1 MYTIYLRSLCFLVL
15 LLSLLPQNGLSQN
28 STVTVDFKTKQID
41 FSSKTLNK
49 RDAVQLRVINYNPN
63 LYKLSVVDVDTLDII
78 PPNNGTLLS
87 DFLNNNNLADLV
99 ANLSSVVSIVPALA
113 GGKALVMASGGDKS
127 ATPAVAEIQS
137 GEIDTILQQKRQI
150 DNINQDAEKLLYNLQ
165 RKFRIRTEPFISCTE
180 GEIASEKTITGI
192 EQEMAVLRERLI
204 NEQHTIEEQA
214 FSYIKKVSPHYTAI
228 QNDAGLKLNDTLIRG
243 SYARMNTALVAA
255 QSNIS
260 LPAQDKLITQLKQLQ
275 LSSAGCYTSLPLYLF
290 DDRKKITIEFK
301 PRADSLG
308 LPPYK
313 TTFFLPW
320 VPRQIWGVSAGIYTG
335 GLFNETYAMKQN
347 EDSSFSIMKEKRSG
361 KAEFGINALAYTG
374 WNLTKEKCNYLGIA
388 FGAGMSVADKPKPR
402 ILLGAS
408 FITGDK
414 NRLMITG
421 GVIGGF
427 VSRLSSA
434 YSTGSKYT
442 ANPGT
447 VTRDVIRPG
456 WFLSLNYSFIN

>member
-1 MYTIYLRSLCFLVL
+1 MYTIYLRSLCFLAL
-15 LLSLLPQNGLSQN
+15 SLSLLPQDGFSQN

-41 FSSKTLNK
+41 FSTRELNK

-63 LYKLSVVDVDTLDII
+63 LYKLSVVDIDTLDII

-87 DFLNNNNLADLV
+87 NFLNNNNLADLV
-99 ANLSSVVSIVPALA
+99 ANLSSAVSVVPALA
-113 GGKALVMASGGDKS
+113 GGKALLAAVGGKKN
-127 ATPAVAEIQS
+127 ATPTVLEIQS
-137 GEIDTILQQKRQI
+137 DEIDAILQQKQQI
-150 DNINQDAEKLLYNLQ
+150 DNINQDAENLLYDLQ
-165 RKFRIRTEPFISCTE
+165 RKFRIKMEPVISCAE
-180 GEIASEKTITGI
+180 GEIASEKTIADI
-192 EQEMAVLRERLI
+192 EQKMGVLRKRLI
-204 NEQHTIEEQA
+204 NQQHAIEERA
-214 FSYIKKVSPHYTAI
+214 FNYIKKVTPHYTAM
-228 QNDAGLKLNDTLIRG
+228 QKDAGLKLNDTLIRG
-243 SYARMNTALVAA
+243 SYARMTTALTAA
-255 QSNIS
+255 QSNVS
-260 LPAQDKLITQLKQLQ
+260 LQAQDKLITQLKQLQ
-275 LSSAGCYTSLPLYLF
+275 LSSTGCYTSLPLYLF

-320 VPRQIWGVSAGIYTG
+320 VPRQVWGVSAGIYTG
-335 GLFNETYAMKQN
+335 GLFNETYATKEN
-347 EDSSFSIMKEKRSG
+347 EDSSFSVMKEKHSG

-374 WNLTKEKCNYLGIA
+374 WNLTKEKCNYLGVA

-434 YSTGSKYT
+434 YSTDRKYVT
-442 ANPGT
+442 NPGT

-456 WFLSLNYSFIN
+456 WFISLNYSFIN